1 MTDKTYRQ
9 TRAAI
14 LGDFSASDWLKN
26 SILALDQRDPVD
38 ALNDAEAL
46 AELAKVRL
54 DAVPGSVGTLSLAN
68 GYYCAECGITVIC
81 NPDREDMQTKS
92 VLCTGCWL
100 RAGEELRER
109 RMGRG
114 VA

>member
-1 MTDKTYRQ
+1 MRSLPKLVTRSRYSGCVSKPDKH
-9 TRAAI
+9 
-14 LGDFSASDWLKN
+14 
-26 SILALDQRDPVD
+26 

-46 AELAKVRL
+46 VELAKVRL

-114 VA
+114 